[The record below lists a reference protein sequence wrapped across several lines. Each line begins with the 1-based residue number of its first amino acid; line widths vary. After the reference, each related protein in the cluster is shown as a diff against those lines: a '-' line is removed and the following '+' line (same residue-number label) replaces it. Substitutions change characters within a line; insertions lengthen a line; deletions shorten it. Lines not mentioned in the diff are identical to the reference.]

1 VASELV
7 TAGNFLQAVAAQAKA
22 MKSLPPV
29 EAWNPPYCG
38 EIDMAIRRDGSW
50 AYMGTPIGRPALVR
64 LFSTILRR
72 EEDGR
77 YVLVTPAERVG
88 ILVEDAPFL
97 AVLMSAEG
105 EGKGQTLR
113 FTTNVADE
121 VSAGPDHGLRFVIDP
136 LTGEVAS
143 YVHLRGRLEARINRP
158 VYYDLVALGCD
169 ELVSSPVYGGGVA
182 KRRRGEPRT
191 QGPPPALRATS
202 PARGGGKQTNKAQ
215 PTLQIPR
222 PSPPPKGEGN
232 TPSKA
237 NVGSMFGVWSGGHFF
252 PMIESEA
259 LK

>member
-1 VASELV
+1 LASELV

-50 AYMGTPIGRPALVR
+50 TYIGTPIARPALVR

-88 ILVEDAPFL
+88 IRVEDAPFL
-97 AVLMSAEG
+97 AVLMSVEG
-105 EGKGQTLR
+105 EGKCQTMR

-121 VSAGPDHGLRFVIDP
+121 VMAGPEHGLRFIVDAG
-136 LTGEVAS
+136 TGGVAP
-143 YVHLRGRLEARINRP
+143 YVHVRGRLEARINRP

-169 ELVSSPVYGGGVA
+169 EPPLPASGERVGV
-182 KRRRGEPRT
+182 RG
-191 QGPPPALRATS
+191 L
-202 PARGGGKQTNKAQ
+202 
-215 PTLQIPR
+215 
-222 PSPPPKGEGN
+222 
-232 TPSKA
+232 
-237 NVGSMFGVWSGGHFF
+237 FGVWSGGVFF